1 MDANYIINYIKNAKK
16 KTPVKVYLNAKEEIR
31 FPKAKVFG
39 SNNFYVILDKGEFF
53 LHCDNFACGFCCV
66 MQNRNHCI

>member
-39 SNNFYVILDKGEFF
+39 SNNSYVIFGEWSDIEPV
-53 LHCDNFACGFCCV
+53 LV
-66 MQNRNHCI
+66 KILMLVLNRVLLFVTK